1 MSLVLTYTGGALSAG
16 TETLQVVVS
25 EMKLDGKLPTSNGGE
40 LITVGLEFTVLDNLT
55 AAQPLW
61 IVARTAD
68 AAL

>member
-1 MSLVLTYTGGALSAG
+1 
-16 TETLQVVVS
+16 
-25 EMKLDGKLPTSNGGE
+25 MKLDGKLPTSNGGE